1 MSYLDQL
8 SGGSQYDYRALPP
21 HKRLLITPVQVADLS
36 HTGLSVALAGGGA
49 AADDAALVDPKG
61 SVRGTLRNTIRTL
74 PGEIRRDYRAGLK
87 KRQAQEQV
95 RRRQWRQQQRQCRQ
109 QRRQQQQQ
117 QQHPYEDGDGGGAAG
132 GGKYRGFARP
142 PSLESISPSELN
154 DMIDHEDNEMV
165 PVDEQPPKEVD
176 QDQLALELK
185 E

>member
-8 SGGSQYDYRALPP
+8 SGGSQHDYRALPP

-49 AADDAALVDPKG
+49 ATADAAFVDPTG
-61 SVRGTLRNTIRTL
+61 SVRGTLRNTIRNL

-87 KRQAQEQV
+87 QRQAQEQV
-95 RRRQWRQQQRQCRQ
+95 RRRQRARQ
-109 QRRQQQQQ
+109 QRRQRRQRC
-117 QQHPYEDGDGGGAAG
+117 YDDGGGG
-132 GGKYRGFARP
+132 GGGGGGEYRGFARP

-154 DMIDHEDNEMV
+154 DMIDREDNEIV
-165 PVDEQPPKEVD
+165 PAREQRAEELE
-176 QDQLALELK
+176 QHQLEPELR